1 MGTYTI
7 FAVFSTDFSISISL
21 VFINI
26 KIDVFSKL
34 FNIIFYEGGGGGG
47 GTPIFIAILM
57 ILYSII
63 YSYIMEDVIRSRQS
77 MMN

>member
-34 FNIIFYEGGGGGG
+34 FNIIFYEGGGWWH
-47 GTPIFIAILM
+47 TN
-57 ILYSII
+57 I
-63 YSYIMEDVIRSRQS
+63 YFNFNDFVF
-77 MMN
+77 NNL